1 MQWAVENLP
10 NHTLYSSGDDD
21 VFVNLIEL
29 NNLMEEKMIHFT
41 KTMIFPIICVYGGR
55 VNDPVC
61 RIPKYTCYIPKEE
74 HADDIWPRYCLGGFY
89 TTNVATMSQFYA
101 KSKTEPY
108 LRMDD
113 AWITGILRT
122 KLNISDDAIVFHD
135 KKRIAIHKYS
145 KLIMSK

>member
-41 KTMIFPIICVYGGR
+41 KTIIFPITCVYGGR

-61 RIPKYTCYIPKEE
+61 RIPKYNCYISKE
-74 HADDIWPRYCLGGFY
+74 
-89 TTNVATMSQFYA
+89 
-101 KSKTEPY
+101 
-108 LRMDD
+108 
-113 AWITGILRT
+113 
-122 KLNISDDAIVFHD
+122 
-135 KKRIAIHKYS
+135 
-145 KLIMSK
+145 